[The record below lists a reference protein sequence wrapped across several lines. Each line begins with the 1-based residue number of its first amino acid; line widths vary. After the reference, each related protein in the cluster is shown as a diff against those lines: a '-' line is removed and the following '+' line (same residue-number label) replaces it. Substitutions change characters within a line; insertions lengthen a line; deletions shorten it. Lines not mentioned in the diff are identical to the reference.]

1 MNGENTG
8 IGYLNPWPFYD
19 NISVVF
25 YVKAVI
31 CVSRSAEVR
40 DLPEKGDLFMSK
52 IQFTHFNPLDYAT
65 QEAINTLCTNLTFS
79 GADKKKIMITSCQS
93 HEGKSMLSMNI
104 MRTMSKLGKTV
115 VLIDG
120 DLRRSQIISKYGVRG
135 PEKIIGMSH
144 YLAGQAT
151 LNDIVYETDIPN
163 AYFVP
168 AGHLVSNS
176 LALLSAKL
184 FPQLLDEL
192 AAAADYV
199 IVDAPPVGMIIDA
212 AEIAKHCDGTV
223 IACQYNA
230 VDRKALA
237 SVKLQIEQTGCEILG
252 VVLNQVSFDTT
263 ASKRYYYKSYYY
275 KYDQKYYRADRKH
288 AESAAEDK

>member
-1 MNGENTG
+1 
-8 IGYLNPWPFYD
+8 
-19 NISVVF
+19 
-25 YVKAVI
+25 
-31 CVSRSAEVR
+31 
-40 DLPEKGDLFMSK
+40 MSS
-52 IQFTHFNPLDYAT
+52 IQFTHFASLDYAT

-79 GADKKKIMITSCQS
+79 GAEKKKIMVTSCQQ

-115 VLIDG
+115 VLVDS

-135 PEKIIGMSH
+135 PEKMNGLSH
-144 YLAGQAT
+144 YLAGLAS
-151 LNDIVYETDIPN
+151 LNDIVYETDIQG

-176 LALLSAKL
+176 LALLTSAR
-184 FPQLLDEL
+184 FTQMLDEL
-192 AAAADYV
+192 ASAADYV

-230 VDRKALA
+230 VDRKALI
-237 SVKLQIEQTGCEILG
+237 SVKQQIEQTGCEILG

-275 KYDQKYYRADRKH
+275 KYDQKYYKVSKGHSSSKH
-288 AESAAEDK
+288 SGKDE